1 MPGARMLSNGLSVT
15 KIITGL
21 DVAHR
26 IEQMFPA
33 AVEDALPE
41 AATVTRAQLLDVCSF
56 LRDDPE
62 LKFEFLSSLTAVDR
76 PKYFAGE
83 DHLSGIRRHPLT
95 AVQVQAT

>member
-62 LKFEFLSSLTAVDR
+62 LKFEVLSSLTAVDQLR
-76 PKYFAGE
+76 YLEVRYHPTC
-83 DHLSGIRRHPLT
+83 IQRHQKTSLD
-95 AVQVQAT
+95 V